1 MLLAELALAGTLV
14 FTPAASID
22 TAAIV
27 MTTSAGCPAPADS
40 FHAVAR
46 GHGFPA
52 DGQIVTAPTAAG
64 MSRTSGFDV
73 YFAQTM
79 KDFAADNH
87 TTLTGRYDVSVF
99 CTDGFT
105 GEVFAEFTGALTFTS
120 PTAFVSGAAD
130 VPQPAEKTPAEKTP
144 AGKNP
149 TGWIAAGIA
158 TVLLSFE
165 AGRRFGRR
173 RP

>member
-1 MLLAELALAGTLV
+1 MLLAELALAGTLG

-64 MSRTSGFDV
+64 LSRTSAFDV

-87 TTLTGRYDVSVF
+87 TTTLAPGV
-99 CTDGFT
+99 
-105 GEVFAEFTGALTFTS
+105 E
-120 PTAFVSGAAD
+120 
-130 VPQPAEKTPAEKTP
+130 TP
-144 AGKNP
+144 GN